1 MSNWSK
7 AGEIG
12 LKALKVGGK
21 AVVYVG
27 KELINVSRKAKGLEP
42 VFKEKSDAELKQ
54 QVKTGKLEKRLAA
67 SRELKQRK
75 EHS

>member
-12 LKALKVGGK
+12 LKALKFGGK

-27 KELINVSRKAKGLEP
+27 KELINVSREAKGLEP
-42 VFKEKSDAELKQ
+42 AFKEKSDAELKQ

-75 EHS
+75 EQS